1 MKIKKYIQFINEISG
16 TEIPQKAQG
25 SYFGPAYGDTVSPNT
40 INKSHT
46 GLKQIHNFQNPDSKN
61 DLTSDLFFGDDY
73 NSILML
79 GHHLKRDLA
88 IVSFACYLHIGYVLK
103 QGLDAVSYDLV
114 VVYQQEGDRL

>member
-73 NSILML
+73 NSILTEYLKAGGSQADLIGEESEDISIML
-79 GHHLKRDLA
+79 NFLK
-88 IVSFACYLHIGYVLK
+88 
-103 QGLDAVSYDLV
+103 
-114 VVYQQEGDRL
+114 EN